1 MTSKKNP
8 KEKSVRG
15 RVNKIGTGFTTALA
29 NPANTELR
37 AKNPNRYGLGFKV
50 MVAIPNMN
58 RCPQAL
64 NQAQVIREYI
74 WCQEVLAELAGL
86 HRNYVGHV
94 ERGEV
99 NVGLEN
105 LMRLAGALGVSV
117 RELVDRCRVRARD

>member
-1 MTSKKNP
+1 MS
-8 KEKSVRG
+8 EAGSIKSVPVSPLHWQTPPTLSCG
-15 RVNKIGTGFTTALA
+15 Q
-29 NPANTELR
+29 
-37 AKNPNRYGLGFKV
+37 KNPNRYGLGFKV

-74 WCQEVLAELAGL
+74 WCQEEVLAELAGL